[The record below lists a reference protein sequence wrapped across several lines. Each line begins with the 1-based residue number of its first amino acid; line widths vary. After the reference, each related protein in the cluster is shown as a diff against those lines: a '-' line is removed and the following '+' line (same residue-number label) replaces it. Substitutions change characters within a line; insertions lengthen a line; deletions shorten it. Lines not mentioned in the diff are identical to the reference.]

1 MQRQKN
7 LCMLGCTLHCCN
19 SVPAYMPV
27 SIYAF
32 LCVSLSVHDLPACA
46 ATLKQS
52 YIMVLRYQR
61 REPMV
66 VITMVYMPIVKLRL
80 QQEVGISC
88 SCDKSAALI
97 YYARGGKYVTRGVNS
112 MACQ

>member
-1 MQRQKN
+1 
-7 LCMLGCTLHCCN
+7 
-19 SVPAYMPV
+19 
-27 SIYAF
+27 
-32 LCVSLSVHDLPACA
+32 
-46 ATLKQS
+46 
-52 YIMVLRYQR
+52 
-61 REPMV
+61 MV